1 MTFPREDVVLT
12 LSVILLPNVRQSL
25 DKGVGGLRCRCV
37 CFSCQFLFIGFV
49 LFFSIFFLSSFICF
63 CAGIFMMVLVI
74 TEFALISKKIYF
86 TC

>member
-1 MTFPREDVVLT
+1 MTFPREDVVLM
-12 LSVILLPNVRQSL
+12 LSAILLPNVRQSL

-49 LFFSIFFLSSFICF
+49 LFFSIFFLSFVCF

-74 TEFALISKKIYF
+74 TEFALISNFGYF